1 MPMEAT
7 RDTGVFVNIYIYNAN
22 TLPQC
27 KIFERV
33 VFMQNHHFVFHP
45 ETLVQFH
52 FAHLLISLNALQ
64 EYQITFV
71 HNRANPHIP
80 QA

>member
-1 MPMEAT
+1 
-7 RDTGVFVNIYIYNAN
+7 
-22 TLPQC
+22 
-27 KIFERV
+27 
-33 VFMQNHHFVFHP
+33 MQNHHFAFYP

-52 FAHLLISLNALQ
+52 FAHFALNALK

-80 QA
+80 PSLIFFRIISVL

>member
-7 RDTGVFVNIYIYNAN
+7 RDTGVFVNKYIYNAN
-22 TLPQC
+22 TFPSC

-33 VFMQNHHFVFHP
+33 VFMQNHHFVFRP

-52 FAHLLISLNALQ
+52 FAHLVILRISN
-64 EYQITFV
+64 YIC
-71 HNRANPHIP
+71 P
-80 QA
+80 QQS